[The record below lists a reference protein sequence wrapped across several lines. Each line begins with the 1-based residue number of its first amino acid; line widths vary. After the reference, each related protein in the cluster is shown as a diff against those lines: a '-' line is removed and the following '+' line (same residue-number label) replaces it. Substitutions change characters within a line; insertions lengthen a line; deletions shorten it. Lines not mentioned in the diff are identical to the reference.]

1 MIIFINITILL
12 IIMSNQS
19 NKQINNDAI
28 ESLIQE
34 HDLIINY
41 QNLTIPPTNLG
52 EIVSIFE
59 LENNKKYYGKC
70 KLNDINIYTYWK
82 ISIINKIEN
91 IDNIHLDM
99 FIENQDKLNILKKY
113 FSIKNIDEWEFYES
127 E

>member
-19 NKQINNDAI
+19 NEQINNDAI

-52 EIVSIFE
+52 ETVSIFE

-70 KLNDINIYTYWK
+70 KLNDINTYTYWK

-113 FSIKNIDEWEFYES
+113 FSIKNIKEWEFYES
-127 E
+127 N

>member
-127 E
+127 N

>member
-1 MIIFINITILL
+1 
-12 IIMSNQS
+12 MSNQS
-19 NKQINNDAI
+19 NEQINNDAI

-41 QNLTIPPTNLG
+41 QNLTSPPTNLG
-52 EIVSIFE
+52 ESVSILK

-70 KLNDINIYTYWK
+70 KLNDINTYTYWK

-113 FSIKNIDEWEFYES
+113 FSIKNIDEWEFYEIIN
-127 E
+127 